1 MFSSRL
7 FISFHPRFSRYLPRR
22 FRKWKSSKNGLK
34 KALNFCYPEYS
45 FHEAHCSF
53 DTEKTLL
60 LNPLCN
66 ECSEAL
72 VFKNVESMH
81 QIPCGDGTSCG
92 NSYIYSLQ
100 RLEKAGLPYEAR
112 QVERIV
118 KRNAKEFNKEAKL
131 AHCSRSDVTKASIP
145 VTTKSHINDV
155 CCKCSRN
162 RFAKLCACVFF
173 Q

>member
-1 MFSSRL
+1 MR
-7 FISFHPRFSRYLPRR
+7 ISCPYNS
-22 FRKWKSSKNGLK
+22 
-34 KALNFCYPEYS
+34 
-45 FHEAHCSF
+45 CSGAF
-53 DTEKTLL
+53 NDADFVPCFTPSAYADFVLL
-60 LNPLCN
+60 RGVQQEELH
-66 ECSEAL
+66 EAL

-100 RLEKAGLPYEAR
+100 RLEKAGLSYEAR